1 MGTRIDYLMVSLT
14 RRQRQALMA
23 LGLANLIALSVLG
36 VVLLRARSS
45 AGASVSP
52 PLTPQRL
59 EVCRQ
64 AVSRALLEAGQSG
77 MVQTRQ
83 DGVILVQLQRPITTT
98 ALRLDADS
106 AVWTALQAVASQ
118 SSCLGHRT
126 VQITVLFTS
135 PTQDPACPEGS
146 QATTRSAD
154 ECQPLRATA
163 RVDMPDLLLWWLGGI
178 DDAELTS
185 RVNYQPP
192 ATPRP
197 LLPEATGIP

>member
-1 MGTRIDYLMVSLT
+1 MGNRIKYLMVSLT
-14 RRQRQALMA
+14 RRQRQALVV
-23 LGLANLIALSVLG
+23 LGLANLLALSVLG
-36 VVLLRARSS
+36 VVLLRARSP
-45 AGASVSP
+45 AGASVSS

-64 AVSRALLEAGQSG
+64 TIGRALLEAGQSG
-77 MVQTRQ
+77 MVQTRD

-98 ALRLDADS
+98 TLRLEADS

-135 PTQDPACPEGS
+135 PVQNPACREGS
-146 QATTRSAD
+146 QVTTRSANA
-154 ECQPLRATA
+154 CQPLRATA

-185 RVNYQPP
+185 RVDYQPP
-192 ATPRP
+192 ATPEP
-197 LLPEATGIP
+197 LLPEATAIP